1 MNKLKT
7 NTLYILSGIPSVGK
21 STFIE
26 NLKTNFEL
34 PNNCVISTDELRK
47 QIIAKKSEA
56 EIRASWKKD
65 LKQFEEIRNRYIIYN
80 D

>member
-47 QIIAKKSEA
+47 
-56 EIRASWKKD
+56 
-65 LKQFEEIRNRYIIYN
+65 
-80 D
+80 